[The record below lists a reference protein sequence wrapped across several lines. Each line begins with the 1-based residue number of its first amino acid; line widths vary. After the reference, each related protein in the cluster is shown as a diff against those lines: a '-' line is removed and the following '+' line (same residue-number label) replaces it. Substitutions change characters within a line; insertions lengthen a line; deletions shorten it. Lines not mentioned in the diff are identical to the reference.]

1 MQSNEEGPLQVQRIN
16 LCSKMSKTIIE
27 LKDISRNKYQTL
39 KYINRS
45 HDKFWQLGPAANSY
59 NQGKTSWMYANE
71 LVLRLH

>member
-39 KYINRS
+39 NYINRS
-45 HDKFWQLGPAANSY
+45 HDKF
-59 NQGKTSWMYANE
+59 
-71 LVLRLH
+71 